1 MSVSLSELSG
11 HLDTLLRVQ
20 AIPDYPNAVN
30 GVQFGHRGP
39 VRGVASAVDAS
50 GAVITEAVRTGANL
64 LLVHHGLFWG
74 GVEPLVGFRHERIR
88 LLVEHDVA
96 VYSAHL
102 PLDTHEEFGNS
113 RLLAARLSLR
123 VIGGFAR
130 FQGIACGVNG
140 EADVA
145 TADLL
150 RAADEFAVA
159 CGGRAVAST
168 FEAGRRTRRW
178 GICSGAGAGTATIAE
193 AVSLGLDTLIVGEGP
208 HWTAV
213 DAPEQGLVII
223 YAGHYATETLGV
235 QALGGYLST
244 MYSIPHSFVAAPT
257 GL

>member
-1 MSVSLSELSG
+1 MSVTLPVLSA

-20 AIPDYPNAVN
+20 AVPDYPNAVN

-39 VRGVASAVDAS
+39 VRAVATAVDAS
-50 GAVITEAVRTGANL
+50 AATISEAARSGANL

-74 GVEPLVGFRHERIR
+74 GVGPIVGFRHDRIR

-113 RLLAARLSLR
+113 RLLAARLSLG
-123 VIGGFAR
+123 VTGAFAH
-130 FQGIACGVNG
+130 FQGVACGVCG
-140 EADVA
+140 EADLA
-145 TADLL
+145 TASLL
-150 RAADEFAVA
+150 RAVDEFATA
-159 CGGRAVAST
+159 NGGRAVASA
-168 FEAGRRTRRW
+168 FEPDRHTRRW

-193 AVSLGLDTLIVGEGP
+193 AVSLGLDTLVVGEGP

-244 MYSIPHSFVAAPT
+244 MYSIPHCFAAAPT